1 VLGSSM
7 AVVRWVG
14 GCSTSPPS
22 GVKDPILKDTEV
34 RRGKK
39 GSVSDTLT
47 SVEDFS
53 SDF

>member
-1 VLGSSM
+1 VCSGLP
-7 AVVRWVG
+7 WPWCDG
-14 GCSTSPPS
+14 GCSSLPPS
-22 GVKDPILKDTEV
+22 GVKDQILKDTEV